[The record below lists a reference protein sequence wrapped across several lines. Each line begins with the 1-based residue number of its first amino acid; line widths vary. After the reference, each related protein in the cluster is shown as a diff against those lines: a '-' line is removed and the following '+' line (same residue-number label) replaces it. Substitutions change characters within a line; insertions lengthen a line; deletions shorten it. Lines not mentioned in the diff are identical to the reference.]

1 MPVLRFTTYNEQ
13 RKKGDQADRDQEN
26 TILQRLQTQV
36 HAQEPEVCSIKAIE
50 TMDIIKLAFDMTGAV
65 QRYVDK
71 VRRFYYWVM
80 LLGCRCPK
88 CNSGLSMIAEGTC
101 RCKSC
106 MYEFDPTVEFQ
117 RCSECGSVLGLRV
130 RRYYCKGCNTYL
142 RSRFLFEGLVFEREY
157 FKAKMAESRQR
168 KKEQRERVRKM
179 LAESRSDTLPLKA
192 FDLDAVPGLLDA
204 LNGLTTDMDVGFE
217 VRGHNDFDLKRYET
231 HIQAHIQD
239 FPMSLMDIP
248 PLSENRRRDVIWRFI
263 AVIFLAHTGIIDI
276 WQDGQDIMVIK
287 HETNRQGRGV
297 FGEFEEGDRVERS
310 LGGIEA

>member
-1 MPVLRFTTYNEQ
+1 
-13 RKKGDQADRDQEN
+13 
-26 TILQRLQTQV
+26 
-36 HAQEPEVCSIKAIE
+36 
-50 TMDIIKLAFDMTGAV
+50 MDIIKLAFDMTAVV
-65 QRYVDK
+65 QRYVNK
-71 VRRFYYWVM
+71 VRRFCYWVM

-88 CNSGLSMIAEGTC
+88 CNGGLSMIAEGKC
-101 RCKSC
+101 RCNVC
-106 MYEFDPTVEFQ
+106 EFEFDPTVEFQ
-117 RCSECGSVLGLRV
+117 RCSVCSGVAILNV
-130 RRYYCKGCNTYL
+130 RRYRCRDCDNDI
-142 RSRFLFEGLVFEREY
+142 RSKFLFDGVVFDGEY
-157 FKAKMAESRQR
+157 FRERMAESRQR

-204 LNGLTTDMDVGFE
+204 LNGLTTDLDVGFE
-217 VRGHNDFDLKRYET
+217 VRGRDDFDLRRYET

-297 FGEFEEGDRVERS
+297 FGEIEGADRVERS